1 MSRWRALLTVPVLL
15 LVTGCHSGAGAAAS
29 AGQTGPSCL
38 AAPFTSA
45 VPSTP
50 AGQDNPA
57 GVPTSAGA
65 PASAAVA
72 GHTADR
78 VPDLALDCFT
88 GSGRARLTDLHSPT
102 VVTLWASWCEPC
114 KQELPDFQTFADKA
128 EGRIR
133 VVGVVTFDRHD
144 TAQSFIDERKVS
156 FPMLDDPDKRLLTA
170 VGRNA
175 LPVTLFLSADGH
187 IAHLYNSQALDEAGI
202 ESMATTYLGVK
213 P

>member
-1 MSRWRALLTVPVLL
+1 MRRWRALLMVPALL

-29 AGQTGPSCL
+29 AAPTGPSCL
-38 AAPFTSA
+38 SAPATSTA
-45 VPSTP
+45 PSTP
-50 AGQDNPA
+50 LAQDTTA
-57 GVPTSAGA
+57 GVPT
-65 PASAAVA
+65 PAAVSAAPT
-72 GHTADR
+72 GDP

-88 GSGRARLTDLHSPT
+88 GSGRARLTDLRAPT

-128 EGRIR
+128 KGRIR

-144 TAQSFIDERKVS
+144 TAQAFIDERKVS

-175 LPVTLFLSADGH
+175 LPVTLFLTADGH
-187 IAHLYNSQALDEAGI
+187 IAHLYNSEALDEAGI
-202 ESMATTYLGVK
+202 ASMATTYLGVT